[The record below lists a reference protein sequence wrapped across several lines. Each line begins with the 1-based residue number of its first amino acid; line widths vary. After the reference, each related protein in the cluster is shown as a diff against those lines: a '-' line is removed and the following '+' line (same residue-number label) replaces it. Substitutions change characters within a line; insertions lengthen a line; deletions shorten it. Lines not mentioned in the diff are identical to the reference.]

1 MTKNKFGACE
11 YNFPVWGA
19 LAMEMAHEAGYDGI
33 EITDG
38 GGYLQPHPMN
48 KGIFVECERFTPGL
62 IRLDGYPLTDK
73 IIQDE
78 YMNARAKT
86 GIEITGIHLYFLN
99 HQGFV
104 SNDNETIQGKEALET
119 IKNAVIA
126 ASQMGIPMITIPT
139 KGMFGVAKNL
149 YAFQKLEYAV
159 KIAEEYGI
167 KIANSFD
174 TSIKRELEIME
185 LLNGKLLADFNT
197 TDPLAFARENP
208 VDMINELGG
217 KRIAQ
222 IKIKDL
228 KKDREGFITQD
239 TSEAASIGN
248 GDTEWKEC
256 LEAAEK
262 LGFEGY
268 IISDTPFNSSSLNV
282 LGENYISL
290 AKKDLE
296 TLKKAFA

>member
-1 MTKNKFGACE
+1 MSKYKFGACE

-62 IRLDGYPLTDK
+62 VRLDGYPLTDK

-104 SNDNETIQGKEALET
+104 SHDNETIQGKEALET
-119 IKNAVIA
+119 IKNAVMA
-126 ASQMGIPMITIPT
+126 ASQMGIPLVTIPT

-159 KIAEEYGI
+159 KVAEEYGI

-185 LLNGKLLADFNT
+185 LLSGKLLADFNT
-197 TDPLAFARENP
+197 ADPLVFARENSL
-208 VDMINELGG
+208 DMINELGG

-228 KKDREGFITQD
+228 KKDREGFITQE
-239 TSEAASIGN
+239 TSEAVSIGS

-256 LEAAEK
+256 LEVAEK
-262 LGFEGY
+262 LGFRGY

-290 AKKDLE
+290 AEKDLE
-296 TLKKAFA
+296 SLKKAFA

>member
-1 MTKNKFGACE
+1 MTKYKFGACE

-86 GIEITGIHLYFLN
+86 GIEITGIYLYFLN

-104 SNDNETIQGKEALET
+104 SHDNETIQGKEALKT

-126 ASQMGIPMITIPT
+126 ASQMGIPLVTIPT

-185 LLNGKLLADFNT
+185 LLSGKLLADFNT
-197 TDPLAFARENP
+197 ADPLVFARENP

-222 IKIKDL
+222 IKVKDL
-228 KKDREGFITQD
+228 KKDGEGFITQE
-239 TSEAASIGN
+239 TSEAAAIGT

-268 IISDTPFNSSSLNV
+268 IISDTPFNSNSLNV
-282 LGENYISL
+282 LGENYVSL
-290 AKKDLE
+290 AEKDLE

>member
-1 MTKNKFGACE
+1 
-11 YNFPVWGA
+11 
-19 LAMEMAHEAGYDGI
+19 MEMAHEAGYDGI

-62 IRLDGYPLTDK
+62 VRLDGYPLTDK

-86 GIEITGIHLYFLN
+86 GIEITGIYLYFLN

-104 SNDNETIQGKEALET
+104 SHDNETVQGKEALET

-126 ASQMGIPMITIPT
+126 ASQMDIPLVTIPT

-159 KIAEEYGI
+159 RIAEEYGI

-185 LLNGKLLADFNT
+185 KLNDKLLADFNT
-197 TDPLAFARENP
+197 ADPLVFARENP
-208 VDMINELGG
+208 VDMINKLGG

-228 KKDREGFITQD
+228 KKDREGFITQE

-256 LEAAEK
+256 LEAAQK

-282 LGENYISL
+282 HGENYLSL

>member
-1 MTKNKFGACE
+1 MSKYKFGACE

-62 IRLDGYPLTDK
+62 VRLDGYPLTDK

-104 SNDNETIQGKEALET
+104 SHDNETIQGKEALET
-119 IKNAVIA
+119 IKNAVMA
-126 ASQMGIPMITIPT
+126 ASQMGIPLVTIPT

-159 KIAEEYGI
+159 KVAEEYGI

-185 LLNGKLLADFNT
+185 LLSGKLLADFNT
-197 TDPLAFARENP
+197 ADPLVFARENP

-228 KKDREGFITQD
+228 KKDREGFITQE
-239 TSEAASIGN
+239 TSEAVSIGS

-262 LGFEGY
+262 LGFRGY

-290 AKKDLE
+290 AEKDLD

>member
-1 MTKNKFGACE
+1 MSKYKFGACE

-62 IRLDGYPLTDK
+62 VRLDGYPLTDK

-104 SNDNETIQGKEALET
+104 SHDNETIQGKEALET
-119 IKNAVIA
+119 IKNAVMA
-126 ASQMGIPMITIPT
+126 ASQMGIPLVTIPT

-159 KIAEEYGI
+159 KVAEEYGI

-185 LLNGKLLADFNT
+185 LLSGKLLADFNT
-197 TDPLAFARENP
+197 ADPLVFARENP

-222 IKIKDL
+222 MKIKDL
-228 KKDREGFITQD
+228 KKDREGFITQE
-239 TSEAASIGN
+239 TSEAVSIGS

-256 LEAAEK
+256 LEVAEK
-262 LGFEGY
+262 LGFRGY

-290 AKKDLE
+290 AEKDLD

>member
-1 MTKNKFGACE
+1 MAKYKFGVCE
-11 YNFPVWGA
+11 YNFPIWGA
-19 LAMEMAHEAGYDGI
+19 FAMEMAHEAGYDGI

-62 IRLDGYPLTDK
+62 VRLDGYPLTDK

-86 GIEITGIHLYFLN
+86 GIEITGIYLYFLN

-104 SNDNETIQGKEALET
+104 SHDNETVQGKEALET

-126 ASQMGIPMITIPT
+126 ASQMDIPLVTIPT

-159 KIAEEYGI
+159 RIAEEYGI

-185 LLNGKLLADFNT
+185 KLNDKLLADFNT
-197 TDPLAFARENP
+197 ADPLVFARENP
-208 VDMINELGG
+208 VDMINKLGG

-228 KKDREGFITQD
+228 KKDREGFITQE

-256 LEAAEK
+256 LEAAQK

-282 LGENYISL
+282 HGENYLSL

>member
-1 MTKNKFGACE
+1 MTKYKFGACE

-86 GIEITGIHLYFLN
+86 GIEITGIYLYFLN

-104 SNDNETIQGKEALET
+104 SNDNETIQGKEALKT

-126 ASQMGIPMITIPT
+126 ASQMGIPLVTIPT

-159 KIAEEYGI
+159 KVAEEYGI

-185 LLNGKLLADFNT
+185 LLSGKLLADFNT
-197 TDPLAFARENP
+197 ADPLVFARENP

-228 KKDREGFITQD
+228 KKDREGFITQE
-239 TSEAASIGN
+239 TSEAVSIGS

-268 IISDTPFNSSSLNV
+268 IISDTPFNSNSLNV
-282 LGENYISL
+282 LGENYVSL
-290 AKKDLE
+290 AEKDLE

>member
-1 MTKNKFGACE
+1 MSKYKFGACE

-62 IRLDGYPLTDK
+62 VRLDGYPLTDK

-104 SNDNETIQGKEALET
+104 SHDNETIQGKEALET
-119 IKNAVIA
+119 IKNAVMA
-126 ASQMGIPMITIPT
+126 ASQMGIPLVTIPT

-159 KIAEEYGI
+159 KVAEEYGI

-185 LLNGKLLADFNT
+185 LLSGKLLADFNT
-197 TDPLAFARENP
+197 ADPLVFARENP

-228 KKDREGFITQD
+228 KKDREGFITQE
-239 TSEAASIGN
+239 TSEAVSIGS

-256 LEAAEK
+256 LEVAEK
-262 LGFEGY
+262 LGFRGY

-290 AKKDLE
+290 AEKDLD

>member
-1 MTKNKFGACE
+1 MSKYKFGACE

-62 IRLDGYPLTDK
+62 VRLDGYPLTDK

-104 SNDNETIQGKEALET
+104 SHDNETIQGKEALET
-119 IKNAVIA
+119 IKNAVMA
-126 ASQMGIPMITIPT
+126 ASQMCIPLVTIPT

-159 KIAEEYGI
+159 KVAEEYGI

-185 LLNGKLLADFNT
+185 LLSGKLLADFNT
-197 TDPLAFARENP
+197 ADPLVFARENP

-228 KKDREGFITQD
+228 KKDREGFITQE
-239 TSEAASIGN
+239 TSEAVSIGS

-256 LEAAEK
+256 LEVAEK
-262 LGFEGY
+262 LGFRGY

-290 AKKDLE
+290 AEKDLE
-296 TLKKAFA
+296 SLKKAFA

>member
-1 MTKNKFGACE
+1 MTKYKFGACE
-11 YNFPVWGA
+11 YNFPIWGA
-19 LAMEMAHEAGYDGI
+19 FAMEMAHEAGYDGI

-73 IIQDE
+73 IVQDE
-78 YMNARAKT
+78 YMNAKAKT
-86 GIEITGIHLYFLN
+86 GIEITGIYLYFLN

-104 SNDNETIQGKEALET
+104 NHDNETVQGKEALET

-126 ASQMGIPMITIPT
+126 ASQMDIPLVTIPT

-159 KIAEEYGI
+159 KIADEYGI

-185 LLNGKLLADFNT
+185 KLNGKLLADFNT
-197 TDPLAFARENP
+197 SDPIIFARENP
-208 VDMINELGG
+208 VDMVHELGG
-217 KRIAQ
+217 SRIAQ
-222 IKIKDL
+222 IKIRDL
-228 KKDREGFITQD
+228 KKDREGFITQE
-239 TSEAASIGN
+239 TSEVAAIGN
-248 GDTEWKEC
+248 GDTDWKAC
-256 LEAAEK
+256 LAAADK
-262 LGFEGY
+262 AGFEGY
-268 IISDTPFNSSSLNV
+268 VISDTPFNSSSLNV
-282 LGENYISL
+282 LGENYSSL

>member
-1 MTKNKFGACE
+1 MSKYKFGACE

-62 IRLDGYPLTDK
+62 VRLDGYPLTDK

-104 SNDNETIQGKEALET
+104 SHDNETIQGKEALET
-119 IKNAVIA
+119 IKNAVMA
-126 ASQMGIPMITIPT
+126 ASQMGIPLVTIPT

-159 KIAEEYGI
+159 KVAEEYGI

-185 LLNGKLLADFNT
+185 LLSGKLLADFNT
-197 TDPLAFARENP
+197 ADPLVFARENP

-228 KKDREGFITQD
+228 KKDREGFITQE
-239 TSEAASIGN
+239 TSEAVSIGS

-256 LEAAEK
+256 LEVAEK
-262 LGFEGY
+262 LGFRGY

-290 AKKDLE
+290 AEKDLE
-296 TLKKAFA
+296 SLKKAFA

>member
-1 MTKNKFGACE
+1 MTKYKFGACE

-139 KGMFGVAKNL
+139 KGMFGAAKNL

-197 TDPLAFARENP
+197 ADPLAFARENP

>member
-1 MTKNKFGACE
+1 MAKYKFGVCE
-11 YNFPVWGA
+11 YNFPIWGA
-19 LAMEMAHEAGYDGI
+19 FAMEMAHEAGYDGI

-48 KGIFVECERFTPGL
+48 KGVFVECERFTPGL
-62 IRLDGYPLTDK
+62 VRLDGYPLTDK

-86 GIEITGIHLYFLN
+86 GIEITGIYLYFLN

-104 SNDNETIQGKEALET
+104 SHDNETIQGKEALET

-126 ASQMGIPMITIPT
+126 ASQMDIPLVTIPT

-159 KIAEEYGI
+159 RIAEEYGI

-185 LLNGKLLADFNT
+185 KLNDKLLADFNT
-197 TDPLAFARENP
+197 ADPLVFARENP
-208 VDMINELGG
+208 VDMINKLGG

-228 KKDREGFITQD
+228 KKDREGFITQE

-256 LEAAEK
+256 LEAAQK

-282 LGENYISL
+282 HGENYLSL

>member
-1 MTKNKFGACE
+1 MTKYKFGACE

-86 GIEITGIHLYFLN
+86 GIEITGIYLYFLN

-104 SNDNETIQGKEALET
+104 SHDNETIQGKEALKT

-126 ASQMGIPMITIPT
+126 ASQMGIPLVTIPT

-159 KIAEEYGI
+159 KVAEEYGI

-185 LLNGKLLADFNT
+185 LLSGKLLADFNT
-197 TDPLAFARENP
+197 ADPLVFARENP

-228 KKDREGFITQD
+228 KKDREGFITQE
-239 TSEAASIGN
+239 TSEAVSIGS

-268 IISDTPFNSSSLNV
+268 IISDTPFNSNSLNV
-282 LGENYISL
+282 LGENYVSL
-290 AKKDLE
+290 AEKDLE